1 MRAASGRLNGK
12 LQDFSIITNEKGSRA
27 AHFQSSG
34 ASITHTSETALQKS
48 DHAFVCGGRTKIA
61 ILTGP
66 NGENVSFGIEK
77 ANRPPQRHI
86 QAVEKFT
93 ISRGA
98 KKCAVAEMEAVN
110 YMRVKSVH
118 ADVEVYFSCKQNP
131 AKTLKGA

>member
-1 MRAASGRLNGK
+1 MWWANENRNLNRSEWGK
-12 LQDFSIITNEKGSRA
+12 CELWNRKG
-27 AHFQSSG
+27 
-34 ASITHTSETALQKS
+34 ETGL
-48 DHAFVCGGRTKIA
+48 
-61 ILTGP
+61 
-66 NGENVSFGIEK
+66 
-77 ANRPPQRHI
+77 QRHI